1 VPTHEPYVA
10 LCGPQRPAC
19 RAGFPFLLYT
29 TTPVF
34 ATRLLHQNR
43 VKLRAMFHCILMQK
57 KAAKPPTLA
66 R

>member
-1 VPTHEPYVA
+1 
-10 LCGPQRPAC
+10 
-19 RAGFPFLLYT
+19 LYT